1 MQKLTVKSSGSSTKV
16 TYKKTDFD
24 KAVEELVKKGYFE
37 FMDGIDPEA
46 SDVFI
51 AGKLIN
57 VKNNIARYIKAI
69 DLVSRLGHYDVVR
82 DIIAAATDCD
92 ECYLSKFPP
101 NTTRH
106 LRRPFRRHREDRP
119 PGCERRGPG

>member
-16 TYKKTDFD
+16 TNEKTDFD

-57 VKNNIARYIKAI
+57 VKDNIARYIKAI

-82 DIIAAATDCD
+82 DIIATATDCD
-92 ECYLSKFPP
+92 ECYLSEFPP
-101 NTTRH
+101 NTTRWQ
-106 LRRPFRRHREDRP
+106 REITHFDP
-119 PGCERRGPG
+119 DYEAGGSW

>member
-16 TYKKTDFD
+16 TNEKTDFD

-37 FMDGIDPEA
+37 FMDGIYPDR

-57 VKNNIARYIKAI
+57 VKDNTARYIKAI
-69 DLVSRLGHYDVVR
+69 DVISRHGRGRGHDIIR
-82 DIIAAATDCD
+82 DIIRGTPSSCRARASGSTP
-92 ECYLSKFPP
+92 SGTHIPSSQ
-101 NTTRH
+101 H
-106 LRRPFRRHREDRP
+106 
-119 PGCERRGPG
+119 GCARTPRTPQ